1 MNTHPYTENYLLKNS
16 FHSIALS
23 LKLASFFSVEK
34 LQLLSFTAC
43 PTRVLDTVKYFSLSL
58 KKYFLFY
65 NHPKFTYPS
74 LYDDIAVIELGR
86 RISYDVDKVKQ

>member
-1 MNTHPYTENYLLKNS
+1 MY
-16 FHSIALS
+16 F
-23 LKLASFFSVEK
+23 
-34 LQLLSFTAC
+34 QLTINDNEQIEMK
-43 PTRVLDTVKYFSLSL
+43 RV
-58 KKYFLFY
+58 Y